1 MGDLRTRRD
10 LSNLSELSTKVVRQK
25 GPLLIPRLQFLV
37 KFRWRRE
44 IYSGLLPGHHR
55 NIDLKKST
63 TLKLWVKLFEGQNED
78 HMLGDS
84 ISESSEKLLQRS
96 NEEGE
101 YMHNFGERRIEA
113 IKHIFFQKFSAS
125 LMKFSANHEEQ
136 SSPWRILVFFWIW
149 GDTKLGS

>member
-1 MGDLRTRRD
+1 M
-10 LSNLSELSTKVVRQK
+10 
-25 GPLLIPRLQFLV
+25 
-37 KFRWRRE
+37 
-44 IYSGLLPGHHR
+44 
-55 NIDLKKST
+55 
-63 TLKLWVKLFEGQNED
+63 WVKLFEGQNED

-136 SSPWRILVFFWIW
+136 SSP
-149 GDTKLGS
+149 